1 VTATAGPVVG
11 LLEQARQPCDDRRD
25 LVIQASD
32 DASPV
37 APAVMNNQPQPPKPF
52 VVVRGEASAEHA
64 LDGAV
69 VAIGNFD
76 GVHRGHRAVI
86 AAALARAKALS
97 RPAAA
102 LTFEPHPRRFFRPNE
117 PLFRLTDERAK
128 LRLLAATGLSG
139 AIVLRFDAALASLS
153 AHDFIARV
161 LLARFTVAGVAIGFD
176 FHFGLNRAGSPDYL
190 AAQGAKL
197 GFAVDI
203 VPRFEDAGR
212 PVRSGP
218 IRAALAAG
226 RIAEA
231 NTLLGYP
238 WFVSGK
244 VIHGDKRGRELGYPT
259 ANMRLDPDCGLKH
272 GIYAV
277 RVGVGERR
285 YDGVASFGRRPMFDQ
300 GTVLLEVFL
309 FDFAGDLYGEMID
322 VAFLEWIR
330 PERTF
335 DTVED
340 LVRRMNEDAQLAR
353 AALAAAPD
361 AFPRL
366 GQVSL

>member
-1 VTATAGPVVG
+1 
-11 LLEQARQPCDDRRD
+11 
-25 LVIQASD
+25 
-32 DASPV
+32 
-37 APAVMNNQPQPPKPF
+37 MNNQPQPPKPF

-102 LTFEPHPRRFFRPNE
+102 LTFEPHPRRFFRPDE

-153 AHDFIARV
+153 AHDFIARI
-161 LLARFTVAGVAIGFD
+161 LLARFAVAGVAIGFD

-197 GFAVDI
+197 GFVVDI
-203 VPRFEDAGR
+203 VPRFEDAGG

-244 VIHGDKRGRELGYPT
+244 VIHGDKRGRELGFPT

-277 RVGVGERR
+277 RVGVGKRR
-285 YDGVASFGRRPMFDQ
+285 YDGVASFGRRPMFDE
-300 GTVLLEVFL
+300 GTVLLEAFL

-322 VAFLEWIR
+322 VAFVEWIR
-330 PERTF
+330 PEHTF
-335 DTVED
+335 DSVED
-340 LVRRMNEDAQLAR
+340 LVRRMNEDAKLAR

>member
-1 VTATAGPVVG
+1 MSDP
-11 LLEQARQPCDDRRD
+11 LQP
-25 LVIQASD
+25 AH
-32 DASPV
+32 
-37 APAVMNNQPQPPKPF
+37 PF
-52 VVVRGEASAEHA
+52 AVVRGEGSADHA

-86 AAALARAKALS
+86 AAAQARARALG

-102 LTFEPHPRRFFRPNE
+102 LTFEPHPRRFFRPDE

-128 LRLLAATGLSG
+128 LRLLAGTGLDG
-139 AIVLRFDAALASLS
+139 AIVLPFDAALAGLS
-153 AHDFIARV
+153 AADFVTRILV
-161 LLARFTVAGVAIGFD
+161 GRFAVAGVAIGFD

-203 VPRFEDAGR
+203 VPRFEDNGR

-226 RIAEA
+226 RISEA
-231 NTLLGYP
+231 NELLGYP

-244 VIHGDKRGRELGYPT
+244 VVHGDKRGRELGYPT
-259 ANMRLDPDCGLKH
+259 ANLRLDPGCALAH

-300 GTVLLEVFL
+300 GTVLLEAFL
-309 FDFAGDLYGEMID
+309 FDFSGDLYGEVID
-322 VAFLEWIR
+322 VAFVDWIR
-330 PERTF
+330 PELKL
-335 DTVED
+335 DSVAE
-340 LVRRMNEDAQLAR
+340 LVRRMDEDSQLAR
-353 AALAAAPD
+353 AALARAPD

-366 GQVSL
+366 GRLPA

>member
-1 VTATAGPVVG
+1 MTDS
-11 LLEQARQPCDDRRD
+11 RQPTRPFAVVRD
-25 LVIQASD
+25 Q
-32 DASPV
+32 
-37 APAVMNNQPQPPKPF
+37 APADHPL
-52 VVVRGEASAEHA
+52 R
-64 LDGAV
+64 GAV

-86 AAALARAKALS
+86 AAALQRARALG

-102 LTFEPHPRRFFRPNE
+102 LTFEPHPRSVFRPDE

-128 LRLLAATGLSG
+128 LRLLAATGLDG
-139 AIVLRFDAALASLS
+139 AIVLRFDAALAQLS
-153 AHDFIARV
+153 AADFVARV
-161 LLARFTVAGVAIGFD
+161 LVQQLAVSGVAIGFD
-176 FHFGLNRAGSPDYL
+176 FHFGAERTGSPGYL

-226 RIAEA
+226 EVGEAAE
-231 NTLLGYP
+231 LLGYP
-238 WFVSGK
+238 WFVSGE
-244 VIHGDKRGRELGYPT
+244 VVHGDKRGRELGFPT
-259 ANMRLDPDCGLKH
+259 ANMRLDPGCRLEH

-277 RVGVGERR
+277 RVGVGDRR

-300 GTVLLEVFL
+300 GTVLLEAFL
-309 FDFAGDLYGEMID
+309 FDFDGDLYGQTID
-322 VAFLEWIR
+322 VAFIDWIR
-330 PERTF
+330 PELNF
-335 DTVED
+335 PSVEE
-340 LVRRMNEDAQLAR
+340 LVGRMDEDARLAR
-353 AALAAAPD
+353 AALARRPD

-366 GQVSL
+366 GRLTA

>member
-1 VTATAGPVVG
+1 MTES
-11 LLEQARQPCDDRRD
+11 LQPTR
-25 LVIQASD
+25 
-32 DASPV
+32 
-37 APAVMNNQPQPPKPF
+37 PF
-52 VVVRGEASAEHA
+52 AVVRDETPADHA
-64 LDGAV
+64 LRGAV

-86 AAALARAKALS
+86 AAALARAKALG

-102 LTFEPHPRRFFRPNE
+102 LTFEPHPRRFFRPDE

-139 AIVLRFDAALASLS
+139 AIVLRFDAALARLS
-153 AHDFIARV
+153 AADFIARILV
-161 LLARFTVAGVAIGFD
+161 ERLAVSGVAIGFD
-176 FHFGLNRAGSPDYL
+176 FHFGMERAGSPDYI

-218 IRAALAAG
+218 IRVALAAG
-226 RIAEA
+226 QVVEAAE
-231 NTLLGYP
+231 LLGYP
-238 WFVSGK
+238 WFVSGE
-244 VIHGDKRGRELGYPT
+244 VVHGDKRGRDLGYPT
-259 ANMRLDPDCGLKH
+259 ANMRLEPGCALMH

-285 YDGVASFGRRPMFDQ
+285 YDGVASFGRRPMFDT
-300 GTVLLEVFL
+300 GTVLLEAFL
-309 FDFAGDLYGEMID
+309 FDFSGDLYGEMID
-322 VAFLEWIR
+322 VAFIDWIR
-330 PERTF
+330 PELTF
-335 DTVED
+335 DSVPALVE
-340 LVRRMNEDAQLAR
+340 RMGEDARLAR
-353 AALAAAPD
+353 VALAARPE

-366 GQVSL
+366 GRVRG